1 MWKARVFFRGK
12 SAGKYQNRIGKAAGL
27 MAGEREEEIACRQ
40 CDLYTYRENGPIDR
54 LGKANELYST
64 M

>member
-1 MWKARVFFRGK
+1 
-12 SAGKYQNRIGKAAGL
+12 

-54 LGKANELYST
+54 LGKANELYS
-64 M
+64 MM